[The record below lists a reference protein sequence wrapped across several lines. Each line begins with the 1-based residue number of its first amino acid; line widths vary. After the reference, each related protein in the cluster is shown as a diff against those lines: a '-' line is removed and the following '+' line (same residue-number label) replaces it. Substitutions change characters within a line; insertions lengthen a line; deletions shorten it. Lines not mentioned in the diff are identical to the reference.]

1 MNKFTLS
8 LLAFGAMS
16 ASAFAQ
22 STKYVF
28 TSGQQLDT
36 SVFTQQAQSFQL
48 GRTLF
53 AGYNT
58 ICLPVDLTPAQ
69 LQAIAK
75 DVRIEEFT
83 AIRQEGDVLNLYFTD
98 CTDKGLQAGQSYL
111 IYSPT
116 QQYMRIKSSQ
126 VSGTGIDIRPT
137 TLSDGQGNKVTFS
150 SSWQAITEDGRYGIP
165 ALQDAYV
172 LESVLVRTEGDK
184 TFLPTRCGFTWDAQS
199 TTATTLQIRH
209 ITGTEGMETS
219 ISRLRAEGTEVDVY
233 DTAGNLILRS
243 TTVSKAQQQLPKGI
257 YVIGGEKFAVK

>member
-1 MNKFTLS
+1 
-8 LLAFGAMS
+8 MS

-36 SVFTQQAQSFQL
+36 SVFTQQAQPFQL

-199 TTATTLQIRH
+199 TTATTLQIKH